1 MDKTQFINKKNIGYV
16 NYLVNNTLGLTDLTK
31 DDKKANIF
39 ILSVSAVV
47 FLAVIVLH
55 ELNLKIQ
62 VNFNPHIFAKF
73 NAVINGTVSL
83 LLILG
88 LFFVKSKKYHLHKR
102 VMNLSIILSVLF
114 LLSYIAHHL
123 LAESTVFGGEGSIK
137 SIYYF
142 ILVSHIILAGL
153 SLPFILYTAY
163 RASIAEFGKHKK
175 LARYVYPVWLYVAIT
190 GVIVYFLISPY
201 YT

>member
-1 MDKTQFINKKNIGYV
+1 MNFPV
-16 NYLVNNTLGLTDLTK
+16 ASLTK
-31 DDKKANIF
+31 NDKKANIF

-47 FLAVIVLH
+47 FLAVVVLH
-55 ELNLKIQ
+55 ELNLNIE
-62 VNFNPHIFAKF
+62 VDFDPHIFAKF
-73 NAVINGTVSL
+73 NAIINGTVSF
-83 LLILG
+83 LLISG

-142 ILVSHIILAGL
+142 ILVTHIILAGL

-201 YT
+201 YV

>member
-1 MDKTQFINKKNIGYV
+1 M
-16 NYLVNNTLGLTDLTK
+16 
-31 DDKKANIF
+31 
-39 ILSVSAVV
+39 
-47 FLAVIVLH
+47 
-55 ELNLKIQ
+55 KIQ
-62 VNFNPHIFAKF
+62 VDFDHHIFAKF
-73 NAVINGTVSL
+73 NAIINGSVSL
-83 LLILG
+83 LLLLG

-102 VMNLSIILSVLF
+102 VMNLSIVLSVLF

-142 ILVSHIILAGL
+142 ILITHIILAGL

-175 LARYVYPVWLYVAIT
+175 LARYVYPVWLYVAVT

-201 YT
+201 YV

>member
-1 MDKTQFINKKNIGYV
+1 MNFPAAS
-16 NYLVNNTLGLTDLTK
+16 LTK

-39 ILSVSAVV
+39 IFSVSAVV
-47 FLAVIVLH
+47 FLAVVVLH
-55 ELNLKIQ
+55 ELDLKIQ
-62 VNFNPHIFAKF
+62 VDFDPHIFAMF
-73 NAVINGTVSL
+73 NAIINGTVSF

-123 LAESTVFGGEGSIK
+123 LAESTVFEGEGSIK

-142 ILVSHIILAGL
+142 ILVTHIILAGL

-175 LARYVYPVWLYVAIT
+175 LAKYVYPVWLYVAVT

-201 YT
+201 YV

>member
-1 MDKTQFINKKNIGYV
+1 MSLPSAY
-16 NYLVNNTLGLTDLTK
+16 LTK

-102 VMNLSIILSVLF
+102 VMNLSIILSR
-114 LLSYIAHHL
+114 I
-123 LAESTVFGGEGSIK
+123 
-137 SIYYF
+137 
-142 ILVSHIILAGL
+142 
-153 SLPFILYTAY
+153 
-163 RASIAEFGKHKK
+163 
-175 LARYVYPVWLYVAIT
+175 
-190 GVIVYFLISPY
+190 
-201 YT
+201 

>member
-1 MDKTQFINKKNIGYV
+1 MNLPVAF
-16 NYLVNNTLGLTDLTK
+16 LTK
-31 DDKKANIF
+31 NDKKANIF

-55 ELNLKIQ
+55 ELNLKIK
-62 VNFNPHIFAKF
+62 VAFDPHIFAKV
-73 NAVINGTVSL
+73 NAIINGTVAFL
-83 LLILG
+83 LTLG
-88 LFFVKSKKYHLHKR
+88 LLFVKSKKYHLHKR

-123 LAESTVFGGEGSIK
+123 LAESTIFGGVGNIK
-137 SIYYF
+137 SMYYF
-142 ILVSHIILAGL
+142 ILITHVVLAGL

-163 RASIAEFGKHKK
+163 RASIAEYGIHKK

-201 YT
+201 YL

>member
-1 MDKTQFINKKNIGYV
+1 MNFPV
-16 NYLVNNTLGLTDLTK
+16 ASLTK
-31 DDKKANIF
+31 NDKKANIF

-47 FLAVIVLH
+47 FLAVLVLH

-62 VNFNPHIFAKF
+62 VDFNPHIFAKV
-73 NAVINGTVSL
+73 NAIINGTVSL

-88 LFFVKSKKYHLHKR
+88 LFFVKFKKYHLHKR
-102 VMNLSIILSVLF
+102 VMKLSIILSILF

-123 LAESTVFGGEGSIK
+123 LAESTAFGGLGSSK

-142 ILVSHIILAGL
+142 ILITHIILAGL

-163 RASIAEFGKHKK
+163 RASIAEYASHKK
-175 LARYVYPVWLYVAIT
+175 LAKFVYPVWLYVAIT
-190 GVIVYFLISPY
+190 GVVVYFLISPY

>member
-1 MDKTQFINKKNIGYV
+1 MSLPSAY
-16 NYLVNNTLGLTDLTK
+16 LTK
-31 DDKKANIF
+31 DDKKANII

-62 VNFNPHIFAKF
+62 VDFNPHIFAKF

-123 LAESTVFGGEGSIK
+123 LAESTVFGGEGSRTNK
-137 SIYYF
+137 MEGYGS
-142 ILVSHIILAGL
+142 GKE
-153 SLPFILYTAY
+153 
-163 RASIAEFGKHKK
+163 ASGDGTQAVRDERKT
-175 LARYVYPVWLYVAIT
+175 RWL
-190 GVIVYFLISPY
+190 FER
-201 YT
+201 

>member
-1 MDKTQFINKKNIGYV
+1 MSLPSAY
-16 NYLVNNTLGLTDLTK
+16 LTK
-31 DDKKANIF
+31 NDKKANIF
-39 ILSVSAVV
+39 IISVSAIIFLTVV
-47 FLAVIVLH
+47 ILH
-55 ELNLKIQ
+55 ELNLKIE
-62 VNFNPHIFAKF
+62 VNFDPHIFAKF
-73 NAVINGTVSL
+73 NALINASVSI
-83 LLILG
+83 LLISG
-88 LFFVKSKKYHLHKR
+88 LVFVKTKKYMLHKR
-102 VMNLSIILSVLF
+102 VMNLSIILSVF
-114 LLSYIAHHL
+114 FILSYIAHHL

-142 ILVSHIILAGL
+142 ILVTHIILAGL

-201 YT
+201 YV